1 MFIDLG
7 ALIGITTVILVLL
20 YGQSRIFATMA
31 ADGLLP
37 PVVAR
42 VHPRLGTPW
51 ISQIAIGLVVAGVA
65 AVSPIDVLAE
75 LVGVGTLFAFVLVCG
90 AVIYLRHLEPHAP
103 RPFRV
108 PYVPLVPVLG
118 IVFCLV
124 LIAGMTPATWVRL
137 VVWLAVGFV
146 IYFTYSRHHSRLRAA
161 S

>member
-1 MFIDLG
+1 
-7 ALIGITTVILVLL
+7 VLL

-37 PVVAR
+37 PVVSR
-42 VHPRLGTPW
+42 LHPKLGTPW
-51 ISQIAIGLVVAGVA
+51 ISQIVIGVVVASVA

-90 AVIYLRHLEPHAP
+90 AVIYLRRLEPDAP

-118 IVFCLV
+118 ILFCLV
-124 LIAGMTPATWVRL
+124 LIAGMTPWTWVRL
-137 VVWLAVGFV
+137 AVWLAIGLV
-146 IYFTYSRHHSRLRAA
+146 IYFAYSRHHSQLRAR